1 MTARSL
7 AVPRFD
13 RRGTGEALAFS
24 RLGDGEVGGKAS
36 GLLRMR
42 EVIASHFDAS
52 AFAEFVITLPRLVVV
67 TTDHFVAFMRDNAF
81 DPAALADLTDDRIA
95 QAFQHAELPVELVGD
110 LRALAQSVRT
120 PLAVRSSSRLED
132 VREHPFAGVYSTK
145 MTPNNQPDT
154 DGRFRR
160 LAEAIKLVYASTFFH
175 GARSYRAAV
184 GYGDDDERM
193 AVIVQEVVGRRYGDR
208 FYPTVSGVAR
218 SYNFYAS
225 GNARPEQGVVELA
238 LGLGKTIVDGEASWA
253 YSPAYPRAPRPY
265 NTIGE
270 LLKSTQTAFW
280 AVNMGPGPGYDP
292 IHESEYLV
300 RSELSD
306 AETDGSLR
314 FVASTFDPDAQR
326 IVPGIGRR
334 GPRLLDFAPLLAHNL
349 LPLNDLVQALLEASA
364 TELGGPVE
372 VEFAATLDVPRGERA
387 HFGFLQVRPMTVV
400 DDEVEVGD
408 DEMSSAEALVASEH
422 VLGNG
427 CVGDIVDVVYLRP
440 ETFTP
445 QATVAIAAEIETV
458 NHDII
463 AAGRRYALIGF
474 GRWGTSDPTGG
485 VPCDWGQIAGARVIV
500 ETGLPG
506 MAPELSQ
513 GSHFFHNV
521 TSFRVLYFS
530 LAHGTARP
538 VDWGWLARQPAV
550 SETRHVRRVALA
562 MPLRVKV
569 DGRRGRG
576 VILHNG

>member
-13 RRGTGEALAFS
+13 RRGTGDALAFC

-253 YSPAYPRAPRPY
+253 Y
-265 NTIGE
+265 
-270 LLKSTQTAFW
+270 
-280 AVNMGPGPGYDP
+280 
-292 IHESEYLV
+292 
-300 RSELSD
+300 
-306 AETDGSLR
+306 
-314 FVASTFDPDAQR
+314 
-326 IVPGIGRR
+326 
-334 GPRLLDFAPLLAHNL
+334 
-349 LPLNDLVQALLEASA
+349 
-364 TELGGPVE
+364 
-372 VEFAATLDVPRGERA
+372 
-387 HFGFLQVRPMTVV
+387 
-400 DDEVEVGD
+400 
-408 DEMSSAEALVASEH
+408 
-422 VLGNG
+422 
-427 CVGDIVDVVYLRP
+427 
-440 ETFTP
+440 
-445 QATVAIAAEIETV
+445 
-458 NHDII
+458 
-463 AAGRRYALIGF
+463 
-474 GRWGTSDPTGG
+474 
-485 VPCDWGQIAGARVIV
+485 
-500 ETGLPG
+500 
-506 MAPELSQ
+506 
-513 GSHFFHNV
+513 
-521 TSFRVLYFS
+521 
-530 LAHGTARP
+530 
-538 VDWGWLARQPAV
+538 
-550 SETRHVRRVALA
+550 
-562 MPLRVKV
+562 
-569 DGRRGRG
+569 
-576 VILHNG
+576 